1 MRSKASCASCRRPC
15 GSESDTPI
23 GVSPNGDELAGSLI
37 GESFA
42 WYLGFMFNWL
52 VSVTVLLVL
61 IHFKL
66 WAGVG
71 LCLCYMLAVSLTT
84 ENT

>member
-1 MRSKASCASCRRPC
+1 M
-15 GSESDTPI
+15 
-23 GVSPNGDELAGSLI
+23 SPNGDDNADSLI
-37 GESFA
+37 GESLP
-42 WYLGFMFNWL
+42 WYRGRMFNWL

-71 LCLCYMLAVSLTT
+71 LCVCYMLAVSLTT

>member
-1 MRSKASCASCRRPC
+1 
-15 GSESDTPI
+15 
-23 GVSPNGDELAGSLI
+23 VSPNGDENTDSLI
-37 GESFA
+37 GESSA
-42 WYLGFMFNWL
+42 CYLGPMFNWL